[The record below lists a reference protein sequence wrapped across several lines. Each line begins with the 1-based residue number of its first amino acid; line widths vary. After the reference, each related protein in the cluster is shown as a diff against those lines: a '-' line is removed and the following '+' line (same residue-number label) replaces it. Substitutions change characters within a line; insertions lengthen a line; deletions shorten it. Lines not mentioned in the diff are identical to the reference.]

1 MALLK
6 QLLGRGVER
15 LYMNEAAKDGS
26 SHAATS
32 VFDIDAPAK
41 ARTTASVR
49 HLSAQTRRSRVHENE
64 FEVTVA
70 RDGDLMGECF
80 FHVTLDAPPPDDPF
94 ELIERVEYVIG
105 GSVIESYTGKTLAA
119 IATFDRQAR
128 PSVVGNAAVLP
139 LRLCTSAAC
148 STWLPLIGLRFHEV
162 VLRVTTP
169 ARLLSSVVSRAL
181 HVEYAC
187 LDAEERRKLA
197 QTRHELVVNPKM
209 SAEFTVDLAETTV
222 ADVDLTPWLADVVLR
237 DLIVEIVPQPGTTA
251 PAGISEI
258 VLRSEWG
265 ELMRLDAAMA
275 ARAVPRSRY
284 GIDAFDEGRFVYYL
298 PFDNAPADPFA
309 TATLRV
315 RKDDGFLR
323 LQVSFAER
331 RQAEWPECRVHVTA
345 RTFNVIK
352 TCSGMAALAMFAP
365 PMDVRTLL
373 VAKKKAPESDLG
385 ASFFSASFGK
395 AVWDIPAFLS
405 DEECDALR
413 LRVLE
418 RNSARKPGDGC
429 CCCWLQEDDETL
441 ARLQLA
447 LGRVGRG
454 KPALTAVPNSRVTYG
469 VYAGGGA
476 GLARHADEPLQGGAM
491 SLLVY
496 LNDVPEGAGG
506 ATKFYRSASVA
517 KPWKECRPVRGAA
530 VLFDVGASHEAEPV
544 AEGHFKVVVA
554 CELIRVNQPLSDCT
568 INCTRG

>member
-1 MALLK
+1 MAML
-6 QLLGRGVER
+6 QLLGRGLER
-15 LYMNEAAKDGS
+15 IYMNEAAKDGS

-32 VFDIDAPAK
+32 MFDIDAPAK
-41 ARTTASVR
+41 ARTTASAR
-49 HLSAQTRRSRVHENE
+49 HLSAQLGTRMRGNT

-80 FHVTLDAPPPDDPF
+80 FHVTLDSPPPDDPF
-94 ELIERVEYVIG
+94 ELIEHVEYVIG

-119 IATFDRQAR
+119 VATFDRRAR
-128 PSVVGNAAVLP
+128 PSVVGNVVVLP

-148 STWLPLIGLRFHEV
+148 STWLPLISLRFHEV

-169 ARLLSSVVSRAL
+169 ARLLSSVVVSRAL

-187 LDAEERRKLA
+187 LDTEERRKLA
-197 QTRHELVVNPKM
+197 QTEHELIVNPKM
-209 SAEFTVDLAETTV
+209 SAEFTLDMGEDIENIENI
-222 ADVDLTPWLADVVLR
+222 DVDLTPWLAGVVLR
-237 DLIVEIVPQPGTTA
+237 DLIVEICPQPGTT
-251 PAGISEI
+251 GQISVSEI
-258 VLRSEWG
+258 VLRSERG

-275 ARAVPRSRY
+275 ARVLPRSRY

-315 RKDDGFLR
+315 RKEEGFLR

-331 RQAEWPECRVHVTA
+331 RQAGECRVHVTA
-345 RTFNVIK
+345 RTFNAIK
-352 TCSGMAALAMFAP
+352 TCSGMAALAMFVP
-365 PMDVRTLL
+365 PTDLTSVELF
-373 VAKKKAPESDLG
+373 VAKAPESDLG

-395 AVWDIPAFLS
+395 PAVWIPAFLS

-418 RNSARKPGDGC
+418 RNSTRKPGEG
-429 CCCWLQEDDETL
+429 CCWLQEDDETL

-447 LGRVGRG
+447 LERVGRK
-454 KPALTAVPNSRVTYG
+454 KPALTVVPNSRVTYG

-544 AEGHFKVVVA
+544 AEGHFKVVVS
-554 CELIRVNQPLSDCT
+554 CELIRGKYT
-568 INCTRG
+568 

>member
-1 MALLK
+1 MA
-6 QLLGRGVER
+6 LLGRGVER
-15 LYMNEAAKDGS
+15 LYMNEAANDGS

-32 VFDIDAPAK
+32 MFDIDAPAK
-41 ARTTASVR
+41 ARTTASTR
-49 HLSAQTRRSRVHENE
+49 HLSAQLQTRMHGNK
-64 FEVTVA
+64 FEVTIA

-80 FHVTLDAPPPDDPF
+80 FHVTLDSPPPDDPF

-119 IATFDRQAR
+119 VATFDRRAR
-128 PSVVGNAAVLP
+128 PSVVGNVVVLP

-148 STWLPLIGLRFHEV
+148 STWLPLISLRFHEV

-169 ARLLSSVVSRAL
+169 ARLLSSVVVSRAL

-187 LDAEERRKLA
+187 LDTEERRKLA
-197 QTRHELVVNPKM
+197 QTEHELIVNPKM
-209 SAEFTVDLAETTV
+209 SAEFTLDMGEDIENIENI
-222 ADVDLTPWLADVVLR
+222 DVDLTPWLAGVVLR
-237 DLIVEIVPQPGTTA
+237 DLVVEICPVVPGCGTV
-251 PAGISEI
+251 SEI
-258 VLRSEWG
+258 VLRSERG

-345 RTFNVIK
+345 RTFNAIK

-373 VAKKKAPESDLG
+373 AAKKKEKAPESDLG

-418 RNSARKPGDGC
+418 RNSTRKPGEG
-429 CCCWLQEDDETL
+429 CCWLQEDDETL

-447 LGRVGRG
+447 LERVGRK
-454 KPALTAVPNSRVTYG
+454 KPALTVVPNSRVTYG